1 MTFEPEHIWCVIP
14 VFNNRDTVKQVAQG
28 CRKLVRHVIVVD
40 DGSKDTD
47 VKKLFSGTDII
58 VLTHEKNRGKG
69 CAIKT
74 ALKFIKTKGG
84 RFMITIDG
92 DGQHYPADIQ
102 NFLSKLSD
110 DTIVV
115 GCRRFSGNKN
125 IPGSSRF
132 GRKFA
137 NMWLQIETGVYI
149 DDCQSGFRAY
159 PVEYIS
165 QIPLHGS
172 YYDFETEVLARA
184 VWKGLRLETVQ
195 IDVSYP
201 KPELRVS
208 NFKPLI
214 DNFRISCM
222 HARLT
227 GRRLIPFPHKK
238 LVKKNIKHDYLW
250 LFLHPA
256 QLIKGLLKE
265 NASPEGLAMAAAV
278 GTFLATLPLLFVH
291 TLVIL
296 YVAACLNLNKVMA
309 VSIQNICMPPF
320 IPMVCV
326 ELGYYMRHGEW
337 LTHFSFKIMLD
348 ELHARL
354 FEWLLGSLVVAPL
367 LSAIVGIIVFFTAR
381 KLIKIPVSYENKFQ
395 K

>member
-1 MTFEPEHIWCVIP
+1 MSFSPENTWCVIP
-14 VFNNRDTVKQVAQG
+14 VFNNKDTVKQVAQG
-28 CRKLVRHVIVVD
+28 CRKLLRHIIVVD
-40 DGSKDTD
+40 DGSNDTN
-47 VKKLFSGTDII
+47 VKKLFSGTDIT
-58 VLTHEKNRGKG
+58 VLTHEQNRGKG
-69 CAIKT
+69 RAIKT
-74 ALKFIKTKGG
+74 ALEFIKAKGG

-102 NFLSKLSD
+102 NFLPKLCEE
-110 DTIVV
+110 TIII
-115 GCRRFSGNKN
+115 GCRRFSGTKN
-125 IPGSSRF
+125 IPKSSRF

-137 NMWLQIETGVYI
+137 NMWLQIETGVHI

-159 PVEYIS
+159 PVEHIS
-165 QIPLHGS
+165 RIHLHGS

-184 VWKGLRLETVQ
+184 VWKGLHLTTVQ
-195 IDVSYP
+195 IDVLYP
-201 KPELRVS
+201 KPEFRVS
-208 NFKPLI
+208 NFKPFL

-238 LVKKNIKHDYLW
+238 LVKKNVKNNYLW

-265 NASPEGLAMAAAV
+265 NASPEGLAMAAVA

-296 YVAACLNLNKVMA
+296 YVAACLNLNKAMA

-326 ELGYYMRHGEW
+326 ETGYYMRHGEW
-337 LTHFSFKIMLD
+337 LTHFSSKIMI
-348 ELHARL
+348 EEIHIRL
-354 FEWLLGSLVVAPL
+354 FEWFLGSLIVAPI
-367 LSAIVGIIVFFTAR
+367 LSAIVGAIVFFTAR
-381 KLIKIPVSYENKFQ
+381 QFAKLKGV
-395 K
+395 

>member
-1 MTFEPEHIWCVIP
+1 MTFRSEHIWCVIP
-14 VFNNRDTVKQVAQG
+14 VFNNKDTVKQIAQG
-28 CRKLVRHVIVVD
+28 CRDLMRNVIVVD
-40 DGSKDTD
+40 DGSKDTN

-58 VLTHEKNRGKG
+58 VLTHEQNRGKG

-74 ALKFIKTKGG
+74 ALNFIKAKGG

-102 NFLSKLSD
+102 NFLPKLHND
-110 DTIVV
+110 AIII
-115 GCRRFSGNKN
+115 GCRCFHGKKN
-125 IPGSSRF
+125 IPRSSRF

-137 NMWLQIETGVYI
+137 NMWLQIETGIHI

-159 PVEYIS
+159 PVEHIS
-165 QIPLHGS
+165 RIPLKGS
-172 YYDFETEVLARA
+172 YYDFETEVLTRA
-184 VWKGLRLETVQ
+184 AWKGLALKMVQ

-201 KPELRVS
+201 EPEFRVS
-208 NFKPLI
+208 NFKPFL

-238 LVKKNIKHDYLW
+238 LVKKNVTHDYLW
-250 LFLHPA
+250 LFLHPLE
-256 QLIKGLLKE
+256 LIKGLLKE
-265 NASPEGLAMAAAV
+265 NSSPEGLAMAAVA

-296 YVAACLNLNKVMA
+296 YVATCLNLNKAMA
-309 VSIQNICMPPF
+309 ISIQNICMPPF

-326 ELGYYMRHGEW
+326 EIGYYMRHGKW
-337 LTHFSFKIMLD
+337 LTPSASKIMV
-348 ELHARL
+348 EER
-354 FEWLLGSLVVAPL
+354 E
-367 LSAIVGIIVFFTAR
+367 TR
-381 KLIKIPVSYENKFQ
+381 Q
-395 K
+395 